1 MNAVIEA
8 TATIENIVDLEDDQ
22 QHPEPIRVI
31 RKVNGV
37 YRWLDIL
44 PSELSDDECRAIYV
58 AAFNIY

>member
-8 TATIENIVDLEDDQ
+8 TATIEVVDLEDDQ
-22 QHPEPIRVI
+22 QHPERIRVI